1 MLTNLAIV
9 TQNLRSELRGVPKW
23 ARKFRSYSMYGPLEL
38 MLADQLYLDC
48 HIIFPVRNRPCE
60 LIPNEGIFVIG
71 QIFAFGMTQEVLMKS
86 RPQNVQKS

>member
-1 MLTNLAIV
+1 MDH
-9 TQNLRSELRGVPKW
+9 QNEEWRGKKMGPKIPFTFDVW
-23 ARKFRSYSMYGPLEL
+23 TLKID
-38 MLADQLYLDC
+38 ADQLCLDC
-48 HIIFPVRNRPCE
+48 HVIFPVRNRPCE